1 MSGPGGRPGD
11 PADGGEV
18 AGPVASVP
26 VVLRDL
32 PLALARRSDE
42 HQADLLREFALLSLD
57 PGDSAEVPRRLL
69 ALVAELEERYS
80 EASAAVDR
88 GRSEAE
94 ARGERSTDLVVTV
107 PGSAAA
113 SSRRLLALL
122 EEADDYCRSGEH
134 LLTLESDPEVVAFR
148 RWYLGEF
155 AAQVEGGAPTPWPPA
170 EG

>member
-1 MSGPGGRPGD
+1 MSAPGGT
-11 PADGGEV
+11 ADAEGTAGRV
-18 AGPVASVP
+18 AGVP

-32 PLALARRSDE
+32 PLELARRSDE

-57 PGDSAEVPRRLL
+57 PGDHAEVPRRLL

-88 GRSEAE
+88 DRSEAE
-94 ARGERSTDLVVTV
+94 ARGARSMDLVVTV

-113 SSRRLLALL
+113 SARRLLALL
-122 EEADDYCRSGEH
+122 EEADDYCRDGEH

-155 AAQVEGGAPTPWPPA
+155 AAQVEGRPPTPWPA
-170 EG
+170 AGG